1 MRWVSQIL
9 AVIPDPSGATQI
21 AALVSS
27 ILSNVDVIRLANIV
41 GQIQEIAWAALEKLF
56 PPPGIA
62 PDPVGAGA
70 AMSGLLPVGLDLA
83 SVAVDMLSG
92 KATKTPPPELLGKQA
107 NAVSTS
113 ITTQAANLDLPQLSD
128 SLVTLS
134 QSQGAQDLAAL
145 VSEGSVLR
153 VSSPLALTPTTTLS
167 WSTTPGE
174 MPSSGSPTG
183 SIFRSDV
190 PYEFPCPQ
198 SVCPLDL
205 VRYMRSPGGISH
217 PR

>member
-1 MRWVSQIL
+1 M
-9 AVIPDPSGATQI
+9 T
-21 AALVSS
+21 
-27 ILSNVDVIRLANIV
+27 
-41 GQIQEIAWAALEKLF
+41 
-56 PPPGIA
+56 
-62 PDPVGAGA
+62 
-70 AMSGLLPVGLDLA
+70 GLLPVGLDLA

-92 KATKTPPPELLGKQA
+92 KATKTPPELLGKQA

-128 SLVTLS
+128 SVVMLS

-174 MPSSGSPTG
+174 MPSSGSATG

-190 PYEFPCPQ
+190 PYEFACPQ

-205 VRYMRSPGGISH
+205 VRYMRSPGISH